1 MTTKLIFCKKKIR
14 ELIMALNSEALHDLG
29 HILHQARR
37 QAGLTQEQVAER
49 AGISRP
55 GYREIEHG
63 GTAARAT
70 TLINV
75 ARALG
80 LELMLIPQAM
90 VPGVQ
95 ALLRPSDDDDRP
107 AFTTEPDDDDHAPSS
122 RS

>member
-1 MTTKLIFCKKKIR
+1 MR
-14 ELIMALNSEALHDLG
+14 LNSEALHDLRK
-29 HILHQARR
+29 ILHEARR

-55 GYREIEHG
+55 SYREIERG
-63 GTAARAT
+63 GAAARAT

-107 AFTTEPDDDDHAPSS
+107 AFTTEPDEDDHAHSA